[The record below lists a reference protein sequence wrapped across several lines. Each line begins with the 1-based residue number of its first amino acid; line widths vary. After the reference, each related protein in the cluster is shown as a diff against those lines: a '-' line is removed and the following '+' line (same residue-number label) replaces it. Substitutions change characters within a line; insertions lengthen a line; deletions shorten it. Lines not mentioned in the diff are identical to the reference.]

1 MYIRLL
7 PLLLQHKSPQMVHY
21 GRKHI
26 EAAKETTEKM
36 SLVHRQKERRPM
48 QHISSPVLTH
58 SVLLH
63 FQERELSKSSVQS
76 YCVAPIRKLFISM
89 LLITFYLK

>member
-1 MYIRLL
+1 
-7 PLLLQHKSPQMVHY
+7 
-21 GRKHI
+21 
-26 EAAKETTEKM
+26 
-36 SLVHRQKERRPM
+36 M

-63 FQERELSKSSVQS
+63 FQERELSQSSVQS

-89 LLITFYLK
+89 ILITFYLK